1 MSYQSDNMAF
11 NNAMDSLSHY
21 GVKGM
26 EWGKRNEE
34 TLRKYGLL
42 GGSLKTSLK
51 TKASADEKSN
61 QDEDQ
66 LPNTYNVNLAPPSI
80 YNAKT
85 VGSKV
90 LEAYK
95 DTLMTNAVR
104 MLSKS
109 GITGDGST
117 LINAYKDHS
126 AGKKEPAKVA
136 SRDIEVPYLYDGKV
150 KKRKQRQYYIY

>member
-42 GGSLKTSLK
+42 GGGSNASLK
-51 TKASADEKSN
+51 TKVSSDEKTVK
-61 QDEDQ
+61 DDTR
-66 LPNTYNVNLAPPSI
+66 LPNDYNINIAPPSI

-85 VGSKV
+85 AGSKV
-90 LEAYK
+90 IEAYRDK
-95 DTLMTNAVR
+95 LMTNAVR
-104 MLSKS
+104 MISKS
-109 GITGDGST
+109 GIGNGST
-117 LINAYKDHS
+117 LINAYKAYS

-136 SRDIEVPYLYDGKV
+136 SRDIEVPYLYDGEL
-150 KKRKQRQYYIY
+150 KKRKQRQYYIYQ